1 MPNTA
6 SAAKQMRQSRKRR
19 SRNRAAKSTIKTL
32 TRRLL
37 QAIESGNREA
47 SLAALSRVESALDK
61 AAKKKILHPN
71 NASRKKSR
79 IARRFH
85 AAFASP
91 PAEDSV
97 TA

>member
-6 SAAKQMRQSRKRR
+6 SAAKHMRQSLKRR
-19 SRNRAAKSTIKTL
+19 SRNRAAKSAIKTL

-37 QAIESGNREA
+37 EAIESGNLEA
-47 SLAALSRVESALDK
+47 SQAALARVESALDK

-79 IARRFH
+79 LARRVQ
-85 AAFASP
+85 AAFA
-91 PAEDSV
+91 PAAAEEAASS
-97 TA
+97 